1 MSICKVVDSCL
12 SVPVSVPVSV
22 SDNSFSFSSVLSSS
36 DTLRR
41 LLSCQM
47 NILINSDVDVFIEKI
62 QNNIYHNDEVVQ

>member
-1 MSICKVVDSCL
+1 MSIYKVVDSCL

-47 NILINSDVDVFIEKI
+47 NMLINSDVGVFIEKI
-62 QNNIYHNDEVVQ
+62 HNNIYYNDEVVQ

>member
-62 QNNIYHNDEVVQ
+62 HNNIYYNDEVVQ

>member
-41 LLSCQM
+41 LLSCPM

-62 QNNIYHNDEVVQ
+62 HNNIYYNDEVIQ

>member
-47 NILINSDVDVFIEKI
+47 NLLINSDVDVFIEKI
-62 QNNIYHNDEVVQ
+62 HNNIYYNDEVVQ

>member
-1 MSICKVVDSCL
+1 MSICKVANSCL
-12 SVPVSVPVSV
+12 SVPVSVPV

-47 NILINSDVDVFIEKI
+47 NILINSDVDVFIKKI
-62 QNNIYHNDEVVQ
+62 HNNIYYNDEVVQ